1 MHLSR
6 EDVRVQVA
14 LQDPPR
20 IGIALVGLK
29 ELPVHLISSRTDGIE
44 VVETTRI
51 RHGAPCS
58 VEPGWQEELPD
69 GIYEC
74 REALL
79 TSTLMLT
86 RERCGV
92 LYPLAVGVVVLD
104 GSEPEEE
111 ARSL

>member
-6 EDVRVQVA
+6 EDVQVHVA
-14 LQDPPR
+14 LQNPPR

-29 ELPVHLISSRTDGIE
+29 ELPVHLISSRTDSIE

-51 RHGAPCS
+51 LHGAPCS
-58 VEPGWQEELPD
+58 VEPGRQEELFD
-69 GIYEC
+69 GINKR

-79 TSTLMLT
+79 TSTPVPA
-86 RERCGV
+86 RERVV
-92 LYPLAVGVVVLD
+92 LYPLTVGVVVLD
-104 GSEPEEE
+104 GSEPEVE